1 MPKRALRLLSFL
13 VKEVLDVLQQP
24 RLVITLIVGPFLI
37 LLVFGLGFI
46 GKQGPVSAVVVV
58 PPGAELPFDLEERVA
73 RYADFLPIRGFVE
86 SREEAVAWLES
97 ESVEMAV
104 LLPTT
109 PEKTF
114 LAGGQIVIEVL
125 THEYD
130 PIRDQWLIYVS
141 GFMATD
147 LNEQL
152 RSDAVKQ
159 VRTMAARLQGIST
172 ALLDR
177 LLQVGASLEV
187 GDVERVKAQLDD
199 LLVLAEESVQDFE
212 PSLETWLGTP
222 VLADSVRGAGGQP
235 TSIQGY
241 SRAFRD
247 AVRALRQLVDD
258 PALDPTRVLDQL
270 ASLRSSVVR
279 LQAMA
284 SLLEEIPD
292 SILVSPVSAQVQNL
306 SPSAPDYM
314 HFYAPAVLA
323 LLMQHIAV
331 TFGALTM
338 VRERLLGAEELFRVS
353 PIAPWEI
360 LTGKFASYGLLT
372 VVVGLVLS
380 ILVVLALGVPLLGR
394 AWAFGLVLILVTA
407 AGLGWGFFVS
417 LLSNGES
424 QAVQFAM
431 LLLVAAVFFGGF
443 FVDLSGLRPEVHYIS
458 YALPVT
464 YGVRALREVMLAGRL
479 PALGTWLPLLGMS
492 AGLYGV
498 SVLLY
503 TWQHKRE

>member
-1 MPKRALRLLSFL
+1 MSKRALRLLSFL

-24 RLVITLIVGPFLI
+24 RLVITLIVGPFVI
-37 LLVFGLGFI
+37 LLVFGLGFV

-58 PPGAELPFDLEERVA
+58 PSGAELPFDLEEQVA

-97 ESVEMAV
+97 ERVEMAV

-109 PEKTF
+109 PVKTF
-114 LAGGQIVIEVL
+114 LEGGQIVIEVL

-130 PIRDQWLIYVS
+130 PIRDQWLSYVS

-152 RSDAVKQ
+152 LSDAVKQ
-159 VRTMAARLQGIST
+159 VRAVATGLQGIST

-177 LLQVGASLEV
+177 LLQVGASFEA
-187 GDVERVKAQLDD
+187 GDIERTIAQLDD
-199 LLVLAEESVQDFE
+199 LLVLVDKGAQVLE
-212 PSLETWLGTP
+212 PSLESWLGTP
-222 VLADSVRGAGGQP
+222 LIADAVRGIGGQL
-235 TSIQGY
+235 TSIQGFFGG
-241 SRAFRD
+241 FRD
-247 AVRALRQLVDD
+247 AVRVLRQLLND
-258 PALDPTRVLDQL
+258 PELDPVRVLDQL
-270 ASLRSSVVR
+270 ASMRTSVAS
-279 LQAMA
+279 LQAVA
-284 SLLEEIPD
+284 SLLENIPD
-292 SILVSPVSAQVQNL
+292 GVLVSPVTTQIQNL

-338 VRERLLGAEELFRVS
+338 VRERLLGAEELFHVA

-380 ILVVLALGVPLLGR
+380 VLVVLALGVPLLGSV
-394 AWAFGLVLILVTA
+394 WALILILILVAT

-417 LLSNGES
+417 LLSNRES

-443 FVDLSGLRPEVHYIS
+443 FIDLSGLRPAARYVS

-464 YGVRALREVMLAGRL
+464 YGVQGLREIMLAGRL
-479 PALGTWLPLLGMS
+479 PGVKTWLPLLGMS
-492 AGLYGV
+492 LGLYGV